1 MIGGSYVSPAWHPL
15 LESNPFWP
23 QAAERVAQDDVELHP
38 VGTQGAHGPRQ
49 LAMTSISA
57 SAPSLSYQ
65 AAAGS
70 FEWHFGEYG
79 QAMPQV
85 RQLYKEACHAMSNV
99 KVVNPVVDL

>member
-1 MIGGSYVSPAWHPL
+1 MVGGSPVSPTWHPL
-15 LESNPFWP
+15 LESNPVWP
-23 QAAERVAQDDVELHP
+23 QAAERVEQEDIELHP
-38 VGTQGAHGPRQ
+38 VDTQGAHRPGQ

-65 AAAGS
+65 AAAGL
-70 FEWHFGEYG
+70 FAWNCGEYG